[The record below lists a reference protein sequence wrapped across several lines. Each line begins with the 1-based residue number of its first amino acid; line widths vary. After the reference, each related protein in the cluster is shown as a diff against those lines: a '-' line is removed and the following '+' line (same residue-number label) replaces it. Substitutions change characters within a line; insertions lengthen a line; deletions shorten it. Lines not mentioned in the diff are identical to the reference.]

1 MNHSTRLGLVL
12 GCLLSA
18 GPGISQAPEAE
29 VKLQVVKYA
38 GLAETVSKLKG
49 KVVVVDF
56 WADF

>member
-1 MNHSTRLGLVL
+1 MNHSTRLGLAL
-12 GCLLSA
+12 GCLLI
-18 GPGISQAPEAE
+18 GNPGISQAPEAA

>member
-1 MNHSTRLGLVL
+1 MKHSTRLGLVL
-12 GCLLSA
+12 GCLLA
-18 GPGISQAPEAE
+18 GSPATSQAPEAD

>member
-1 MNHSTRLGLVL
+1 MNHSTRIGLVL
-12 GCLLSA
+12 GCLLA
-18 GPGISQAPEAE
+18 GGPAMSQTPEAE